1 MIIWKLKS
9 GAEGKVRGGYPW
21 AFDKEIETN
30 IGQHKPGDWVEL
42 QDSNGEFLAR
52 GYGNPKSQ
60 ISFRALSFDS
70 SEKKILTPERIIEK
84 LLNAWEYRKNLGFKN
99 SIRLCFGEGDYLP
112 GLVIDYY
119 VVEQTVGSEKL
130 TKKAQVFAAQILTAG
145 MDLAFKNAE
154 KIFENLVSEAKNK
167 GLSSFDWAETAV
179 VLRNDVNV
187 RKYEGLEVEPPRFIK
202 SINGFEFQKIDI
214 LLNNIKMQCDLYEG
228 QKTGFFLDQNYNIA
242 LIENLIQ
249 QMPEATQANKKIK
262 ILDLCTYVGH
272 WSARLTQALKAKG
285 FEVEAHLVDVSKTA
299 LAFAQYNAERAG
311 AHVVVHKL
319 DVLKELDQLPDQ
331 TFDIVIADPPAF
343 IKAKKDIPQG
353 KHAYLKLMTSAFRMT
368 KPGGFMA
375 SCSCSGHLTEEDLKE
390 ANRKAMQRNKLQARL
405 VLRGGHS
412 FDHPTLL
419 QFPEGNYLKM
429 LVFKV

>member
-9 GAEGKVRGGYPW
+9 GAESKVRGGYPW
-21 AFDKEIETN
+21 AFDKEIETP

-42 QDSNGEFLAR
+42 QDSKGEFLAR

-70 SEKKILTPERIIEK
+70 TEKKILTPERIIEK
-84 LLNAWEYRKNLGFKN
+84 LLHAWEYRKNFGFKN
-99 SIRLCFGEGDYLP
+99 SFRLCFGEGDFLP

-119 VVEQTVGSEKL
+119 LVEQNN
-130 TKKAQVFAAQILTAG
+130 KKAQVFAAQILTAG
-145 MDLAFKNAE
+145 MDLALKNAE
-154 KIFENLVSEAKNK
+154 KIFENLVAIALEKKLSEI
-167 GLSSFDWAETAV
+167 SWSQTAV

-187 RKYEGLEVEPPRFIK
+187 RKYEGLEIEPPRFIR

-214 LLNNIKMQCDLYEG
+214 LLNNVKMQCDLYEG

-242 LIENLIQ
+242 LIENLVH
-249 QMPEATQANKKIK
+249 QMPSPTQGNNQIK
-262 ILDLCTYVGH
+262 ILDLCSYVGH

-285 FEVEAHLVDVSKTA
+285 FSVEAHLVDVSKSA
-299 LAFAQYNAERAG
+299 LTFAQFNAERAG
-311 AHVVVHKL
+311 ASVVVHKL
-319 DVLKELDQLPDQ
+319 DVLKELDQLPDRA
-331 TFDIVIADPPAF
+331 FDIVIADPPAF

-368 KPGGFMA
+368 KPGGIMA

-390 ANRKAMQRNKLQARL
+390 ANRKAMLRNNLHAKL
-405 VLRGGHS
+405 VLSGGHS

-429 LVFKV
+429 LVFRV